1 MAVMSFFLTM
11 DHYNIL
17 AQAPQPLTIYIRPGA
32 SNPGTLAP
40 FDPAVANFGFST
52 VPVTVRWINE
62 DNTYHT
68 VTSLTNS
75 FDSQMIAPN
84 GTFDHTFIDSGYY
97 DYYCSLHPYMTGAIN
112 IS

>member
-1 MAVMSFFLTM
+1 MAVLFFFLLAG
-11 DHYNIL
+11 HNNVL
-17 AQAPQPLTIYIRPGA
+17 AQAPQLLTVHIRPGA
-32 SNPGTLAP
+32 SNPGTLTP
-40 FDPAVANFGFST
+40 FDPALVSFHLTGT
-52 VPVTVRWINE
+52 MMVRWINE

-84 GTFDHTFIDSGYY
+84 GYFDHPFADSGYY
-97 DYYCSLHPYMTGAIN
+97 DYYCTLHPYMTGAIN